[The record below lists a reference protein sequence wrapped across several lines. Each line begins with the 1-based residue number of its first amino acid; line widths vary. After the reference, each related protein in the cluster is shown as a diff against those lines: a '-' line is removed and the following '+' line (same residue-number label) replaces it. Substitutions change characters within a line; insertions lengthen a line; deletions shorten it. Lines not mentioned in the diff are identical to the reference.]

1 MQKISISWQ
10 VNKLTSR
17 RVACYFIRKSPFFTL
32 AFVQVDELTSLQVD
46 ELLVILYVNP
56 RSFILC
62 FLQVDEL
69 TSLQVDELLVILYA
83 NLRSLT
89 WFFGRQLVHLSS
101 CSLVHLFFFKYMFS
115 CYFVSFL
122 QVDKL
127 TSLQVYELLVILYAN
142 SRSFILCF
150 FASWRVNK
158 STSIRVAC
166 YSIRQFSFF
175 YLAFLQVDKFTSL
188 QVYELLVLL

>member
-1 MQKISISWQ
+1 MLVILYANPRSFIWLSC
-10 VNKLTSR
+10 KLTSLQ
-17 RVACYFIRKSPFFTL
+17 VYKLTSCLLFYTPILVLLFCVFL
-32 AFVQVDELTSLQVD
+32 QVDELTSLQVY

-127 TSLQVYELLVILYAN
+127 TSLQVYELLVILYVN
-142 SRSFILCF
+142 LRF
-150 FASWRVNK
+150 F
-158 STSIRVAC
+158 T
-166 YSIRQFSFF
+166 
-175 YLAFLQVDKFTSL
+175 LAFVQVDELTSL
-188 QVYELLVLL
+188 